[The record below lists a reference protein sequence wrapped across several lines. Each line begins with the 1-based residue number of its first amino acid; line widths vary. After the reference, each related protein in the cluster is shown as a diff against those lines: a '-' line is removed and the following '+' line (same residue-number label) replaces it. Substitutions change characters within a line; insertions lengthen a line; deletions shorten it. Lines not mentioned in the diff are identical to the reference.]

1 MIDDKDMIEINLNS
15 TSMGSNLL
23 HDTTTPSC
31 LTKSFS
37 IADLKDRALHPR
49 IKSQPKYATIGGV
62 KGVGSA
68 GAKQLDS
75 PNISCLR
82 QMYCPDCK
90 QRLDKDSVRFESLL
104 ACCLPLFPLTTVYQC
119 CLKRAVGRKVICNK
133 CGSNLGY
140 WKRS

>member
-1 MIDDKDMIEINLNS
+1 MLIDERDMIEINLNS
-15 TSMGSNLL
+15 SSMGSTLL
-23 HDTTTPSC
+23 HETPC

-37 IADLKDRALHPR
+37 ITDLKDRALHSR
-49 IKSQPKYATIGGV
+49 IKPQPKYATIGGV
-62 KGVGSA
+62 KGSSSLANG
-68 GAKQLDS
+68 KQLDS

-90 QRLDKDSVRFESLL
+90 QRLDKESVRFESLL
-104 ACCLPLFPLTTVYQC
+104 TCCLPLFPLTTVYKC
-119 CLKRAVGRKVICNK
+119 CLKRSVGRKVICNK